1 MNWKQ
6 VISLTLLGFIILFV
20 LLIISYKYNGSLKKY
35 YNDIENEIENEIE
48 NKSHH
53 KNKKPHPFLGLV
65 PNMMK
70 ESADEL
76 GLKYTTFNNR
86 IIISDDNNSIQ
97 FKSYVNNINNNP
109 TVASDKYLCSIKLL
123 EHNIPVPQPVL
134 FNGITESDISS
145 IDNRLNIKFPLVVKP
160 VYGTGGRNVFV
171 GIQSFERMKRILNSL
186 RNKGLL
192 NILIEE
198 HIYGKDYRILCYK
211 NTVIDIVER
220 IPPHVI
226 GDGVSTI
233 EELIS
238 IKNKSNSNLN
248 LHSIKINF
256 EYLNAMNIIITSIPI
271 SQQRVVVNPVSNYH
285 NGGFPTR
292 IPLANVHPDNLQMF
306 SSINSILGLNLS
318 GIDFLIPDISK
329 SYKVIKGAVNEVNKY
344 PNFDIHYNADNKQS
358 TEISTKFLRTYFN
371 L

>member
-1 MNWKQ
+1 MNRTQ
-6 VISLTLLGFIILFV
+6 VILIILLVFIILFV
-20 LLIISYKYNGSLKKY
+20 LLIICYKYHAITKKTRDDSL
-35 YNDIENEIENEIE
+35 
-48 NKSHH
+48 H
-53 KNKKPHPFLGLV
+53 KNKNDPTQPFLGLV

-86 IIISDDNNSIQ
+86 IIISDDNNSIE
-97 FKSYVNNINNNP
+97 FRSYVNNINSD
-109 TVASDKYLCSIKLL
+109 ASIKLSSDKYLCSIKLL

-292 IPLANVHPDNLQMF
+292 IPLTNVHPDNLQMF

-344 PNFDIHYNADNKQS
+344 PNFDIHYNTDNKQS